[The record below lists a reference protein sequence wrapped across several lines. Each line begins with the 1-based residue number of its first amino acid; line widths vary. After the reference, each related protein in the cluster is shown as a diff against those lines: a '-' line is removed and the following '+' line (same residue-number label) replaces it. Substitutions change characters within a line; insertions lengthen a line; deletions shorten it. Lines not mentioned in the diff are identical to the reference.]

1 MFKAAGLTIS
11 DVLIMITGVCL
22 RYNLSNSAKQA
33 ILQLIK
39 ILAGPK
45 FVSWN
50 VSNYNMLKQYS
61 LPDDK
66 ALYTFYCSTCYTELM
81 DPVTKNNFQNQTRLC
96 DKCNTEYQ
104 LSMQSPNYFVHI
116 DISYQIKM
124 LLQNKDILS
133 KLLTNLKLIDN
144 NTNSE
149 SFSIYDIYDGEL
161 YKKLR
166 DIKSSQFKILTLN
179 FNTDGAA
186 LFHSSKTSIWPVQLI
201 INEFPVELRFKNII
215 LVALWISQSEPKP
228 AFMNLYFSTLVKSAN
243 KLLKSGI
250 TIINNQNQSI
260 KFKFVLFCASVDSVA
275 RPIMQNRMQYNAF
288 QGCSWCYA
296 YSRYVKGA
304 MRYPMFQENPEL
316 RSHESH
322 KNDVYEVT
330 KLQKIVRGVKGESEL
345 MKMPLF
351 DSVWGYPVD
360 YMHGILLGV
369 TKQMWNIWIMPGHKF
384 SLTAQKRLI
393 INKRLRAIKPPH
405 EIHRIPR
412 DLISKAKW
420 KATEWRSWL
429 LFYSYPCLCGVLEN
443 TFLQSFLLLVQS
455 VYILLK
461 TDISEENLLQCELD
475 LVRFVGECEIL
486 YGEEVITFNMHS
498 LLHLVQSVRK
508 SGPLWATSTFPYESN
523 IFYFKQYVNGPKGV
537 QNQIIEKHLQLMT
550 YRHSVATAAFN
561 NDDSYQ
567 YCKTLFE
574 YRRLTQYTTTKD
586 GIVFSGHGTPLINIT
601 DSAEEPLLNGLVFN
615 RCMFKGIVFHSTL
628 YDRPKKTD
636 DTIIK
641 LKNDTIVQI
650 TKFILI
656 EERCCMTVRK
666 IITAPIKENVPMLH
680 LMKVVKKK
688 KNIMIIS
695 MEEIKQKMIFIDV
708 GECYV
713 CELPNTIELQ

>member
-215 LVALWISQSEPKP
+215 LAALWISQSEPKP

-275 RPIMQNRMQYNAF
+275 RPIMQNRM
-288 QGCSWCYA
+288 
-296 YSRYVKGA
+296 
-304 MRYPMFQENPEL
+304 
-316 RSHESH
+316 
-322 KNDVYEVT
+322 
-330 KLQKIVRGVKGESEL
+330 
-345 MKMPLF
+345 
-351 DSVWGYPVD
+351 
-360 YMHGILLGV
+360 
-369 TKQMWNIWIMPGHKF
+369 
-384 SLTAQKRLI
+384 
-393 INKRLRAIKPPH
+393 
-405 EIHRIPR
+405 
-412 DLISKAKW
+412 
-420 KATEWRSWL
+420 
-429 LFYSYPCLCGVLEN
+429 
-443 TFLQSFLLLVQS
+443 
-455 VYILLK
+455 
-461 TDISEENLLQCELD
+461 
-475 LVRFVGECEIL
+475 
-486 YGEEVITFNMHS
+486 
-498 LLHLVQSVRK
+498 
-508 SGPLWATSTFPYESN
+508 
-523 IFYFKQYVNGPKGV
+523 
-537 QNQIIEKHLQLMT
+537 
-550 YRHSVATAAFN
+550 
-561 NDDSYQ
+561 
-567 YCKTLFE
+567 
-574 YRRLTQYTTTKD
+574 
-586 GIVFSGHGTPLINIT
+586 
-601 DSAEEPLLNGLVFN
+601 
-615 RCMFKGIVFHSTL
+615 
-628 YDRPKKTD
+628 
-636 DTIIK
+636 
-641 LKNDTIVQI
+641 
-650 TKFILI
+650 
-656 EERCCMTVRK
+656 
-666 IITAPIKENVPMLH
+666 
-680 LMKVVKKK
+680 
-688 KNIMIIS
+688 
-695 MEEIKQKMIFIDV
+695 
-708 GECYV
+708 
-713 CELPNTIELQ
+713 